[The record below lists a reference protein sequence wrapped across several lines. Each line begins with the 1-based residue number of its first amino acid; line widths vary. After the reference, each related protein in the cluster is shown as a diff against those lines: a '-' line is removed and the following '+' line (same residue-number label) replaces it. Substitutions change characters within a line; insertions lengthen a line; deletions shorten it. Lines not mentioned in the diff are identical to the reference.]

1 MGSIIVAATI
11 ERYPDLVNDKA
22 ILVSPISHKVN
33 RILRF
38 LQSLVVILPAD
49 LVSYITT
56 RFLFVPHD
64 KVLFQ
69 KALLLTK
76 QSASLISNKRALFKS
91 ASFSASHSIN
101 DYNLDGKKIM
111 IIAGMKDRLV
121 PTNYTKIL
129 AKNINAQLKITQ
141 NTGHLI
147 NYENPTAIA
156 KYIEDFVN

>member
-1 MGSIIVAATI
+1 
-11 ERYPDLVNDKA
+11 
-22 ILVSPISHKVN
+22 
-33 RILRF
+33 
-38 LQSLVVILPAD
+38 
-49 LVSYITT
+49 
-56 RFLFVPHD
+56 
-64 KVLFQ
+64 
-69 KALLLTK
+69 
-76 QSASLISNKRALFKS
+76 
-91 ASFSASHSIN
+91 
-101 DYNLDGKKIM
+101 M